1 MPALINTSGDEIIDE
16 TPLVPVEEWTEGTN
30 QGIVLAVDTEP
41 NEALAKAAVIAID
54 FPAFTDGRGLSLA
67 VLLRD
72 RYGFKGDLR
81 AIGDVQPDMLH
92 YLVRCGFSSF
102 LLPDGRRMDTAKS
115 AFAPYTNHYQVS
127 TTYATGHD

>member
-1 MPALINTSGDEIIDE
+1 MPMLIDTSGDQIVDE
-16 TPLVPVEEWTEGTN
+16 TPLVPLEEWTEGLN

-41 NEALAKAAVIAID
+41 NDALAKAPVIAID

-72 RYGFKGDLR
+72 RYGFSGDLR

-102 LLPDGRRMDTAKS
+102 EIPEGRSVETAKA
-115 AFAPYTNHYQVS
+115 AFTPYSDYYQV
-127 TTYATGHD
+127 ATANHKRPN